1 MPCLRGTPKLKAL
14 EPIAKSTGDRYDSG
28 MPGKAWKYM
37 GYPSTLI
44 HRTLVVGKGAWC
56 TTGQDVDF
64 FIDNL
69 GRDVTGSDLQGMLRN
84 ARL

>member
-28 MPGKAWKYM
+28 MPGKAWKYN
-37 GYPSTLI
+37 PSTRI
-44 HRTLVVGKGAWC
+44 HRTLVVGTGAWC
-56 TTGQDVDF
+56 TTGQDVDC

-69 GRDVTGSDLQGMLRN
+69 GRDVTGSDFQGMLRH